1 MSTPSFNVKVSG
13 DLMTG
18 KKFTDAPGLAAAVR
32 AAMNEQN
39 ELTLGRI
46 KTQYMSL
53 PASGP
58 TAPNKL
64 RAISGRLRN
73 SLTRTEATITAAG
86 NVTSSIGSNVK
97 YAAIL
102 EFGGQTRPHDI
113 VARNGKALAFGW
125 KGGSFT
131 AFTARDFRQAL
142 QGKRGAARNIAATM
156 FTDNNQI
163 FFRRKVHH
171 PGSNI
176 GAHQYVQQGITDRL
190 PEYGAAVGEA
200 ITEFLEPAS

>member
-1 MSTPSFNVKVSG
+1 
-13 DLMTG
+13 
-18 KKFTDAPGLAAAVR
+18 
-32 AAMNEQN
+32 
-39 ELTLGRI
+39 
-46 KTQYMSL
+46 MSL

-73 SLTRTEATITAAG
+73 SLTRVEATITSGG

-125 KGGSFT
+125 KDGQFT
-131 AFTARDFRQAL
+131 AFTAVDFRNAL
-142 QGKRGAARNIAATM
+142 HGKRGAARDIAKTM
-156 FTDNNQI
+156 FMSNNGIQ
-163 FFRRKVHH
+163 FFKKVHH

-176 GAHQYVQQGITDRL
+176 GAHQYVQQGIEDRL
-190 PEYGAAVGEA
+190 PDYGEA
-200 ITEFLEPAS
+200 LGKTIAGFLEDKA